1 MQRET
6 VKPLRISEGVKVT
19 SVKYFMYYRPFTATI
34 LKKIYIFSC
43 RAMHHPMLHYT
54 PVAMGIKTENKGLVT
69 IIPSPLS
76 N

>member
-1 MQRET
+1 MQREM

-19 SVKYFMYYRPFTATI
+19 SVKYFMYYRPFLAMV
-34 LKKIYIFSC
+34 LKIYIFSC
-43 RAMHHPMLHYT
+43 RAMHHPMLHKT

-69 IIPSPLS
+69 TTPNPLS